1 MLTGPLLSPGP
12 GVTGVASG
20 VAGTE
25 PGVLTLTAERLRL
38 GADVEAGVEG
48 AGDGEGLIKM

>member
-1 MLTGPLLSPGP
+1 
-12 GVTGVASG
+12 VR
-20 VAGTE
+20 GTE

-48 AGDGEGLIKM
+48 AVEGDGLRKDLISDDNS